1 MKIRSIV
8 TASALA
14 LACQLSLAAGG
25 PLTFGGSSG
34 TVGFSST
41 PATGGFT
48 DVYTFTL
55 ADAGTLSGS
64 ITTVVNGTQD
74 LDFTGIFLTG
84 PSGVFN
90 FTQILGDPFET
101 WGLAAT
107 NVAAGSY
114 SLALIG
120 LNSADPASY
129 GGNLAVTLVPEPGP
143 LSLLLA
149 GLAVVGLLTR
159 RHVH

>member
-1 MKIRSIV
+1 MNFRSIV
-8 TASALA
+8 VASALVLGSQA
-14 LACQLSLAAGG
+14 GFAAGG
-25 PLTFGGSSG
+25 PLVFGSTSG

-41 PATGGFT
+41 PSAGGFT

-55 ADAGTLSGS
+55 ANAGTISGS
-64 ITTVVNGTQD
+64 ITSVVNGPQD

-107 NVAAGSY
+107 NVAAGNY
-114 SLALIG
+114 SLAVIG
-120 LNSADPASY
+120 LNSMEPASY
-129 GGNLAVTLVPEPGP
+129 GGNLAVTLVPEPEP
-143 LSLLLA
+143 LAMLLA
-149 GLAVVGLLTR
+149 GLAVVGLLAR
-159 RHVH
+159 RRAH